1 MLNRTV
7 RANAQKLEGSLKE
20 TLGEAL
26 WITLD
31 LQSFCNDIYHYK
43 LQTIGYCVK
52 HAEIFPLPCYLY
64 MSIWFSTPLPSSAH
78 QRIFHC

>member
-7 RANAQKLEGSLKE
+7 RANAQKLEGGLKE

-31 LQSFCNDIYHYK
+31 L
-43 LQTIGYCVK
+43 
-52 HAEIFPLPCYLY
+52 
-64 MSIWFSTPLPSSAH
+64 
-78 QRIFHC
+78 